1 MKFGFV
7 NHNSTQNYK
16 KKLIVW
22 QTYRKS
28 LCMIL
33 KPQKQNQNFDRWAM
47 IEGKNSDSKI
57 MLHLYK
63 FDWENENAESKIID
77 AVTKEQQK
85 R

>member
-63 FDWENENAESKIID
+63 FDWKSENPESKIID